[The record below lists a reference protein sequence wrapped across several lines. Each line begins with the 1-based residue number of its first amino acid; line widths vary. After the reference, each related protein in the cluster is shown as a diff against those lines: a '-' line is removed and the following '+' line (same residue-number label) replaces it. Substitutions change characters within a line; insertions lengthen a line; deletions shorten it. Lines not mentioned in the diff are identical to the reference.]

1 MPLKDDQRIIINKLQ
16 GQTGVVHTTP
26 TTLPQLA
33 LGGGSRVGRLY
44 QTGVVHTTT
53 TLPQLA
59 LGGGSNIIYLYIY
72 IFILYCTGDARY
84 VLYPWDT
91 L

>member
-1 MPLKDDQRIIINKLQ
+1 MVHTATTLPQLPLGGGSRVGRLY
-16 GQTGVVHTTP
+16 QTGVVNTT

-53 TLPQLA
+53 TTLPQLP
-59 LGGGSNIIYLYIY
+59 LRGGVGWAD
-72 IFILYCTGDARY
+72 FIK
-84 VLYPWDT
+84 
-91 L
+91 

>member
-53 TLPQLA
+53 TLPQLP
-59 LGGGSNIIYLYIY
+59 LGGGSRVGRLYKLEWCIQQ
-72 IFILYCTGDARY
+72 
-84 VLYPWDT
+84 
-91 L
+91 